1 MPSGVRTHMER
12 DIAASYLEAAL
23 LLSSD
28 DDDTDDEEL
37 VDQLLFAGMEPM
49 VKRRRQVIGKER
61 LSIERLR
68 REAANTRNELPIEGD
83 DEACSVQTKFR
94 FRLNDLQRVVAALEV
109 PVSVHNTHARSGQPR
124 FR

>member
-94 FRLNDLQRVVAALEV
+94 FRLNDLQRGSLLW
-109 PVSVHNTHARSGQPR
+109 PLLP
-124 FR
+124 

>member
-1 MPSGVRTHMER
+1 MER

-83 DEACSVQTKFR
+83 DPLATDPLALHSIAETIGEAELLPVMGEEEL
-94 FRLNDLQRVVAALEV
+94 RLPLYDYNWNL
-109 PVSVHNTHARSGQPR
+109 GK
-124 FR
+124 